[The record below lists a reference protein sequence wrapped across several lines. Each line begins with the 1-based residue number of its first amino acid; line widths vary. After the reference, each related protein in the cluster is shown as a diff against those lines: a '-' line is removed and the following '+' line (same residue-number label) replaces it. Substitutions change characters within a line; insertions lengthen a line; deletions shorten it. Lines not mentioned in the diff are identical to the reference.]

1 MPPPLTGLAV
11 NVTEVLAQTGLADG
25 DIVILAGRSE
35 PTTIVTVLDV
45 AGLPLTQEAFDVSTH
60 VTASLFTGV
69 NV

>member
-1 MPPPLTGLAV
+1 M
-11 NVTEVLAQTGLADG
+11 LAQSGLADG

-45 AGLPLTQEAFDVSTH
+45 AGLPLTQVAFDVSTH